1 MAVSKKSASKKKAS
15 KKSAVK
21 KILIKK
27 KAAKKVLKKNEYPK
41 VNWREYFPE
50 PVIGVDE
57 VGRGCL
63 AGPVYAA
70 AVIFKSDALSE
81 DVTDSKLIS
90 EERREELA
98 ELILKEHHVGI
109 GFASVEEIDELNILQ
124 ASLLAMKRA
133 VEALGVTS
141 GHVLIDGNMK
151 IPKLAGS
158 FEQTTIVKGDLRAP
172 PISAASIVAK
182 VTRDRIMKELSGKY
196 PQYGFEAHKGY
207 STAIHMESIQA
218 HGPCDVHRK
227 SFSGVKEFVPG
238 YVADPTPTKSE

>member
-1 MAVSKKSASKKKAS
+1 MAVSKKSAA
-15 KKSAVK
+15 KKSPAK
-21 KILIKK
+21 KITIKK
-27 KAAKKVLKKNEYPK
+27 KAAKKVAKKAYPK

-70 AVIFKSDALSE
+70 AVIFKSDKLSD

-133 VEALGVTS
+133 VLALGVTG

-151 IPKLAGS
+151 IPNLEG
-158 FEQTTIVKGDLRAP
+158 FEQTTIVKGDLRAA

-182 VTRDRIMKELSGKY
+182 VTRDRLMKELSGKY
-196 PQYGFEAHKGY
+196 PNYGFEAHKGY
-207 STAIHMESIQA
+207 STSTHMQSIVT
-218 HGPCDVHRK
+218 HGPCEIHRK
-227 SFSGVKEFVPG
+227 SFSGVKEYVPG
-238 YVADPTPTKSE
+238 YVAEE